1 MTGGGL
7 VSEFMWHIVASND
20 LEQELL
26 HEIKLYILSLQQDN
40 KTDYMDEYIKAMQ
53 EQNGSLK
60 SYISQRRSK
69 TKKDIHWIT
78 K

>member
-20 LEQELL
+20 LKQELL

-40 KTDYMDEYIKAMQ
+40 KTDYMDEYIKVMQ

-60 SYISQRRSK
+60 SYISQRGSK